1 MRGGEVPILKNGAD
15 FKISINS
22 LLDFN
27 KALENVST
35 DKKANK
41 KSMFTYNNYLK
52 ILMLMEER
60 EKLNYRILDILEV
73 NMKNMG
79 NNIKMKDMLYALK
92 ADMNIKS
99 SRLFSDFVY
108 EGISDID
115 GNFYMNL
122 KVQKAY

>member
-1 MRGGEVPILKNGAD
+1 M
-15 FKISINS
+15 
-22 LLDFN
+22 LDFN

-35 DKKANK
+35 DKKADK

-73 NMKNMG
+73 NIKNMG

-108 EGISDID
+108 EDISDID